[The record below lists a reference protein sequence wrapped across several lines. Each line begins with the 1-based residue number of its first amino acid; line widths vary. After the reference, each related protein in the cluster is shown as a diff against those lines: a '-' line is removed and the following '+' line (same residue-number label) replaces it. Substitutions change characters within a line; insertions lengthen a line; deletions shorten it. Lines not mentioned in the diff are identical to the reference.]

1 MQNSLAA
8 CSRAGRWVYT
18 LFKNRVVG
26 GVRGDRRRQVRCGV
40 YFFLKEMPIKAFIH
54 IHETI
59 QSLAQLGHLQN
70 LSSKGQAPM

>member
-1 MQNSLAA
+1 M
-8 CSRAGRWVYT
+8 
-18 LFKNRVVG
+18 
-26 GVRGDRRRQVRCGV
+26 DRRTIAAPVCVPGSTSLV
-40 YFFLKEMPIKAFIH
+40 LFFLKEMPIKAFIH

>member
-1 MQNSLAA
+1 MVIRSSSDDLAA
-8 CSRAGRWVYT
+8 IICNLSLMAHCNIEL
-18 LFKNRVVG
+18 LF
-26 GVRGDRRRQVRCGV
+26 
-40 YFFLKEMPIKAFIH
+40 FFLKEMPIKAFIH

>member
-1 MQNSLAA
+1 M
-8 CSRAGRWVYT
+8 T
-18 LFKNRVVG
+18 LCAEEKK
-26 GVRGDRRRQVRCGV
+26 GVRYRCGHCADGGIA
-40 YFFLKEMPIKAFIH
+40 FFLKEMPIKAFIH

>member
-1 MQNSLAA
+1 MDAIGIFLKTYVCLLS
-8 CSRAGRWVYT
+8 
-18 LFKNRVVG
+18 
-26 GVRGDRRRQVRCGV
+26 
-40 YFFLKEMPIKAFIH
+40 FFLKEMPIKAFIH